1 VYESD
6 VSRKEREYVK
16 FGFTYAGDQDYPK
29 PQCLICGDVFM
40 NSSLKPSLL
49 RPYLEIS
56 HSTQINKRVDFFKQK
71 MIESKSDITI
81 VIYALTNNN
90 ENALEASY
98 RVSYEV

>member
-1 VYESD
+1 

-16 FGFTYAGDQDYPK
+16 FGFTYASDQDYPK
-29 PQCLICGDVFM
+29 PQCLICGGVLM

-49 RPYLEIS
+49 RPYLETS
-56 HSTQINKRVDFFKQK
+56 HSTQINKHVDFFKQK
-71 MIESKSDITI
+71 MIESKSDTTN

-98 RVSYEV
+98 